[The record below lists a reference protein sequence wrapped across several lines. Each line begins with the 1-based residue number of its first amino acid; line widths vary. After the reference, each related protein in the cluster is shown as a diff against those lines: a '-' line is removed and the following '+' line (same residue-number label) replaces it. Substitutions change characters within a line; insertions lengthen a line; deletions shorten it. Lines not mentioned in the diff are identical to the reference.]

1 MLKYRFDVMAEL
13 NKIGLSSYTLR
24 KKQILG
30 ESTMTKLRHAAPI
43 SWDNIDTICRL
54 LQCQPGELL
63 QWVPDD
69 DDRGNNNDN
78 NNDNDLSS
86 NNT

>member
-1 MLKYRFDVMAEL
+1 MLKYRFAVMPEL
-13 NKIGLSSYTLR
+13 SKKGYSARRLR
-24 KKQILG
+24 NERLLA

-63 QWVPDD
+63 LWVPDD
-69 DDRGNNNDN
+69 DCGNNNNKSN
-78 NNDNDLSS
+78 NN
-86 NNT
+86 T

>member
-1 MLKYRFDVMAEL
+1 MLKYKFPVMPEL
-13 NKIGLSSYTLR
+13 SKKGYSARRLR
-24 KKQILG
+24 NERLLA

-63 QWVPDD
+63 RWVPDD
-69 DDRGNNNDN
+69 TNTNTNTKSDN
-78 NNDNDLSS
+78 NSDVSS